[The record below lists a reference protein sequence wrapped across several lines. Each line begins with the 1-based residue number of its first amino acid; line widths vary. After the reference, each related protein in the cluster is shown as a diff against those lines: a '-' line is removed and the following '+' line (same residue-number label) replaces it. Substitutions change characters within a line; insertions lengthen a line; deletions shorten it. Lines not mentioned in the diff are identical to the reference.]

1 MPWKQGILHT
11 NYALPL
17 TRFIPRVGKLLRI
30 RGDRCWQEEQGED
43 AKAERAEGIQV
54 ERKERNMS
62 ESLDASLS
70 GFVNVL
76 GVLVFVSITVYHVVT
91 ANRKDI
97 AS

>member
-1 MPWKQGILHT
+1 WESSCA
-11 NYALPL
+11 YAVTGAGKRSREK
-17 TRFIPRVGKLLRI
+17 TRRRK
-30 RGDRCWQEEQGED
+30 
-43 AKAERAEGIQV
+43 RAEGIQV

>member
-1 MPWKQGILHT
+1 MTGAGKRSRDKTI
-11 NYALPL
+11 
-17 TRFIPRVGKLLRI
+17 TRK
-30 RGDRCWQEEQGED
+30 
-43 AKAERAEGIQV
+43 RAEGTPV
-54 ERKERNMS
+54 EREERNMS